1 MAASFE
7 SGRFSTGG
15 EPAGAPS
22 ILAWSGDDQTGLDY
36 LGNEFLVW
44 IWHSLQNSGGTIKL
58 ADGSEVSV
66 ILAKTLTLDCPR
78 GETGRDQ
85 LADDVPTRLPEALRA
100 LQAGKLPRR
109 SGMILAR
116 QGAQYEL
123 TLQAESFAV
132 SGAGLPKPEDGPL
145 SPSEFRIARLESLR
159 HLAETIDFLF
169 AAFLDRR
176 TSTVWPDEL
185 GRIRGWLH
193 AA

>member
-1 MAASFE
+1 MSSWCG
-7 SGRFSTGG
+7 SGIRFR
-15 EPAGAPS
+15 AK
-22 ILAWSGDDQTGLDY
+22 
-36 LGNEFLVW
+36 
-44 IWHSLQNSGGTIKL
+44 GGTIRL
-58 ADGSEVSV
+58 SDGSEASV

-109 SGMILAR
+109 AGMILVR

-132 SGAGLPKPEDGPL
+132 SGAVLPKPEEGPL
-145 SPSEFRIARLESLR
+145 SPSEFRVARLESLR
-159 HLAETIDFLF
+159 HLTETLDLLF
-169 AAFLDRR
+169 AAYLDRR
-176 TSTVWPDEL
+176 TSTMWTEEL
-185 GRIRGWLH
+185 GRIRGWLQ